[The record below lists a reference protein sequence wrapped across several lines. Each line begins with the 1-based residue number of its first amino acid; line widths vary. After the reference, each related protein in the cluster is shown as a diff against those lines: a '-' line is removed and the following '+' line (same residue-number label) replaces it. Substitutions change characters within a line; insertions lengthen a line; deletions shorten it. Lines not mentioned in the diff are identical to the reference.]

1 METLRSKKTL
11 YYGIA
16 LVALVFFLARTASI
30 IAPPESFPSGETF
43 TVYENESLKTISARL
58 EEREIIR
65 SALVFRM
72 LVSFKGLDRI
82 VKLGVY
88 EFDEALS
95 LPGVVYQLTV
105 TGPSQPLAKIT
116 IPEGSTTEEVV
127 DIITKEFPGISK
139 EKILNLIRERKVDG
153 KLFPSTYFLLPSTS
167 EEKVIDLLVRTFDD
181 VYTKTFAFLPKPK
194 NMTTVEEVLSLA
206 AILEGEAKT
215 TEDMRIVSGI
225 LQKRLA
231 IKMPLQVDVAK
242 VTYKERGLP
251 DVPINNPGVNAI
263 HAVFNP
269 TESSYLYYITGKDG
283 TMYYAKTFEE
293 HKRNIRN
300 YLR

>member
-16 LVALVFFLARTASI
+16 LAGLLFFLVRTASI
-30 IAPPESFPSGETF
+30 IAPPEHFPRGTTF

-58 EEREIIR
+58 EEKEIVR
-65 SALVFRM
+65 SALLFRM

-88 EFDEALS
+88 EFEEELS
-95 LPGVVYQLTV
+95 LPGIVYQLTV
-105 TGPSQPLAKIT
+105 TGPSQPLAKVT
-116 IPEGSTTEEVV
+116 IPEGSTTEEIAE
-127 DIITKEFPGISK
+127 IITKELPGISK
-139 EKILNLIRERKVDG
+139 EKILSLVYERKADG
-153 KLFPSTYFLLPSTS
+153 KLFPSTHFLLPSTS
-167 EEKVIDLLVRTFDD
+167 EEKIIDLLVRTFDD

-194 NMTTVEEVLSLA
+194 NMTSVEEVLSLA

-215 TEDMRIVSGI
+215 AEDMRIVSGI

-231 IKMPLQVDVAK
+231 IKMPLQVDVAPI
-242 VTYKERGLP
+242 TYKERGLP
-251 DVPINNPGVNAI
+251 KIPINNPGVNAI
-263 HAVFNP
+263 QAVFHP
-269 TESSYLYYITGKDG
+269 TESPYLYYITGKDG